1 VLAFCWLNKSALSGD
16 VLLGNSSDWVLG
28 DNWLLANDWLL
39 RNNRLVF
46 GSTRSGET
54 GIGILLGVEGGEL
67 GLSLNTVL
75 VVLPVS

>member
-1 VLAFCWLNKSALSGD
+1 VLAFCRLNKSALSGD
-16 VLLGNSSDWVLG
+16 VLLGNSADWVLG
-28 DNWLLANDWLL
+28 NDWLL
-39 RNNRLVF
+39 RNNRLVL